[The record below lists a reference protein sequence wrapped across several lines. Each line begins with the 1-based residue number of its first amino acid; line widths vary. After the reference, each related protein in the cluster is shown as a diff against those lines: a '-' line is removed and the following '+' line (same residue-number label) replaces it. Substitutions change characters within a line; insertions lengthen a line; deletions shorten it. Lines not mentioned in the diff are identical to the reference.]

1 MMNSTLNKIYKSVLK
16 FLQPLSSEEVYVTIV
31 KEGVTLLKAKHAS
44 LILQQEG
51 EFKVTYSSLPLPSG
65 LRINKHNSLSKVFRD
80 GQISTKP
87 ALGPQMILGNLGRED
102 IKSHVLI
109 PLSYPKG
116 TMGVLIIHSPRDE
129 KLTAKQQN
137 DLKLFGLLVSL
148 VIKKTQLYS
157 ETKKALEVRDLFI
170 SMAAHELRTPIT
182 TIHGYMQ
189 LLNNKMKEE
198 NTPQAR
204 WVRDLYVET
213 LRLTSLVNKL
223 LETSRIRA
231 GQLQYDWKE
240 CDVRKVIDRSIK
252 NFNFSHPGWKVIF
265 KDESGKKRVL
275 VVGDFG
281 KLLQVVTNV
290 LDNAAKFS
298 SPNTLV
304 SIILKV
310 KVPCLIL
317 QVQDKGEGIAKKDL
331 PRVFDGFYKG
341 SQSSQKGMGLGLYLS
356 KSIIEEHHGSI
367 HLHSKVNRGT
377 LVEIRLPIVRLPEGG

>member
-1 MMNSTLNKIYKSVLK
+1 VMNSTLNKIYKSVLK

-223 LETSRIRA
+223 LETSRI
-231 GQLQYDWKE
+231 
-240 CDVRKVIDRSIK
+240 
-252 NFNFSHPGWKVIF
+252 IF

>member
-1 MMNSTLNKIYKSVLK
+1 
-16 FLQPLSSEEVYVTIV
+16 
-31 KEGVTLLKAKHAS
+31 
-44 LILQQEG
+44 
-51 EFKVTYSSLPLPSG
+51 
-65 LRINKHNSLSKVFRD
+65 
-80 GQISTKP
+80 
-87 ALGPQMILGNLGRED
+87 
-102 IKSHVLI
+102 
-109 PLSYPKG
+109 
-116 TMGVLIIHSPRDE
+116 
-129 KLTAKQQN
+129 
-137 DLKLFGLLVSL
+137 
-148 VIKKTQLYS
+148 
-157 ETKKALEVRDLFI
+157 
-170 SMAAHELRTPIT
+170 
-182 TIHGYMQ
+182 
-189 LLNNKMKEE
+189 MKEE

-331 PRVFDGFYKG
+331 PRVFEGFYRGHKVAN
-341 SQSSQKGMGLGLYLS
+341 QKYY
-356 KSIIEEHHGSI
+356 
-367 HLHSKVNRGT
+367 
-377 LVEIRLPIVRLPEGG
+377 